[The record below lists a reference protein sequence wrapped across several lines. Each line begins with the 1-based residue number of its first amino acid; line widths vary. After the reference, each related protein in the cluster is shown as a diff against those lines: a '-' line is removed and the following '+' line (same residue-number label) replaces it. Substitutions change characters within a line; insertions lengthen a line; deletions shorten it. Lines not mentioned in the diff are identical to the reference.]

1 MVQWLRTV
9 KPALM
14 VFLALTILTGV
25 IYPAVVTGLAQWWF
39 PGQANGSAI
48 QGKQADG
55 SEVFYGSRLLAQPF
69 TSPRYLIGRPA
80 GVSNLSPVGGI
91 ERDLV
96 AQRVAAW
103 RGLDP
108 GNTRDIPMDLVTASG
123 SGVDPNISPEAAE
136 YQVARIAKARGVPED
151 AVRAIVQKYTTGR
164 LLGFIG
170 EPAVNVLMVN
180 LALDGR
186 I

>member
-69 TSPRYLIGRPA
+69 TSPGYLIGRPA
-80 GVSNLSPVGGI
+80 GVSNLSPVETCI
-91 ERDLV
+91 
-96 AQRVAAW
+96 
-103 RGLDP
+103 
-108 GNTRDIPMDLVTASG
+108 
-123 SGVDPNISPEAAE
+123 
-136 YQVARIAKARGVPED
+136 
-151 AVRAIVQKYTTGR
+151 RAHADR
-164 LLGFIG
+164 
-170 EPAVNVLMVN
+170 
-180 LALDGR
+180 
-186 I
+186 